1 MEPIY
6 TDLAPRP
13 LGPYSQAMRTGDWL
27 FVSGQVPVDPVT
39 AMLVPGGLSAQ
50 VTRVLLN
57 LKCVVEAAGG
67 TLRQVVRTTVYLTD
81 LKDFPEFNHLYGEMF
96 TPPYPA
102 RAVVQVA
109 GLPAGARVEIEA
121 VADLSGK

>member
-1 MEPIY
+1 MEPVY

-13 LGPYSQAMRTGDWL
+13 LGPYSQAIRVGDWL

-39 AMLVPGGLSAQ
+39 AMLVPGGLPEQ

-57 LKCVVEAAGG
+57 LKAVVEAAGG
-67 TLRQVVRTTVYLTD
+67 TLKQVVRTTVYLTD
-81 LKDFPEFNHLYGEMF
+81 LKDFPEFNHLYGELF
-96 TPPYPA
+96 PPPYPA

-121 VADLSGK
+121 VADLSKK